1 MMSYIAPKVS
11 TEIITE
17 MANEGFVIATKP
29 INMMVG
35 KYCIVLILFKPIKYY
50 FLIIRENN

>member
-1 MMSYIAPKVS
+1 MSYIAPKVS